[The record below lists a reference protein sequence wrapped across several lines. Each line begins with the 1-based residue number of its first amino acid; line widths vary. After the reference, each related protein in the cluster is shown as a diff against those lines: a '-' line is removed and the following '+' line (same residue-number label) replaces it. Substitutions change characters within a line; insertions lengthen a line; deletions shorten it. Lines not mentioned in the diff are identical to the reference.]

1 MHPLIASKQS
11 QIAEVCRRFHVRRL
25 EVFGSAARGD
35 DFDAARSDIDF
46 LVEFESDAPSSLFDA
61 YFGLQRALEALLG
74 REVDLITPSAIEN
87 PFVRASIDQSRELV
101 HGS

>member
-11 QIAEVCRRFHVRRL
+11 QIAEICRRFHVRRL

-35 DFDAARSDIDF
+35 DFDATRSDVDF
-46 LVEFESDAPSSLFDA
+46 LVEFDSDTPTNLFDA
-61 YFGLQRALEALLG
+61 YFGLQRALEALLD
-74 REVDLITPSAIEN
+74 REVDLITPSSIEN